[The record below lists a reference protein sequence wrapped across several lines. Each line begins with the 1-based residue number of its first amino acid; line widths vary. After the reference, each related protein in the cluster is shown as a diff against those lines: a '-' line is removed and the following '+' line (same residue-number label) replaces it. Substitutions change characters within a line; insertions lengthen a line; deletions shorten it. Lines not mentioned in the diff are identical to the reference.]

1 MADPTE
7 NPLLSSK
14 PSDTGLFVS
23 LHPLVLL
30 TVSDHVTRHSVRKQ
44 KGPIAGA
51 LLGQQKGR
59 EITAEYAFATDLVQN
74 AEGQWLFNA
83 AWMEERVQQCKWI
96 HVKLPLITHLMLL
109 QIETSTK
116 LLRWTSSAGT
126 LYSLNLV
133 HHLRLLPC
141 NDKPSPS

>member
-1 MADPTE
+1 MTDTAE

-30 TVSDHVTRHSVRKQ
+30 TVSDHVIRHSVRKQ

-74 AEGQWLFNA
+74 AEGHWLFNA
-83 AWMEERVQQCKWI
+83 AWMEERIQHCKWI
-96 HVKLPLITHLMLL
+96 HVEHPSNTHL
-109 QIETSTK
+109 I
-116 LLRWTSSAGT
+116 
-126 LYSLNLV
+126 
-133 HHLRLLPC
+133 HL
-141 NDKPSPS
+141 